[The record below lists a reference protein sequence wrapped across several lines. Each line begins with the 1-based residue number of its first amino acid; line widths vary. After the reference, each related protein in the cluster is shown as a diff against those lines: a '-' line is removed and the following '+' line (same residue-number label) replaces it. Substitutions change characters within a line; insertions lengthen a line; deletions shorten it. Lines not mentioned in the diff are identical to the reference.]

1 MPSSRRYV
9 KDRLDKYYEEVSAI
23 ILSRQNHATGL
34 VSLLMPRASIPAALT
49 PPPFVPSM
57 LVDSRINGCYNA
69 RRLQGCMDKASEALF
84 RTGDNVYSIMAA
96 WGLALAYRRIDDD
109 EGRAY
114 ELEHATIK
122 CMRGILFAYMRQA
135 HKVEQFKHSQHIEHA
150 LHAKFNT
157 ATGDTV
163 VGDKDWGHLQIDAT
177 SLFLLQLAQMTAAG
191 TLVIYTMD
199 EVHFI
204 QNLVFYIERGYRTP
218 DYGIWERGNKM
229 NHGTPELNSSSI
241 GMVVAALQA
250 INGLNLFGSRG
261 GPSSVIHVL
270 PDEITRNYTTLHS
283 SLPRESNSKEVDAA
297 VLAVI
302 SFPAFAVSDSKLITR
317 TRNEIVKKLG
327 GRHGFKR
334 FLRDGHQTLLE
345 DTSRLHY
352 DPHELKIF
360 EGIECEWPLFY
371 TYMIL
376 DGLFRDDSKQ
386 VSEYRGLLEPLLV
399 DSSSTSAHEGH
410 APTPTPSKGNRSSQ
424 SGRRSSVVRRTHNRP
439 PSGTKLVPELY
450 IVPKSKI
457 NDEKENPG
465 SVKRFANE
473 NVPLVWAQSL
483 YILGSLIQ
491 DDLLSPAELDPL
503 GRRLLPFR
511 PKQGSEVVVQVVLL
525 AESPELQAKLAT
537 FGLETQ
543 TIDTCSPV
551 HISPPS
557 ALRDAYLSLGESAKL
572 GLSGRPKRPIG
583 TLSTSK
589 LYRCQGRLYAFLP
602 HFMDKEEFYL
612 VSDNNYLVSVLEQEL
627 SFVKNHWWYPGRP
640 TMVVMLTN
648 QMIGG
653 LRSNKELA
661 SNQRWRY
668 NHRDSK
674 RNLLNFMMSLRS
686 GMCGGVR
693 VRVGRLSEMINSSCI
708 ESLDFLVSSE
718 AMGETEDWHSVL
730 KGEWHQP
737 LLKRLQ
743 TDVAT
748 QAPTPS
754 VRGRSLRRKSSG
766 DMSGFIASS
775 ITKSPLKSPYYTEDP
790 LSFEDED
797 GFKLREH
804 IDVDMAKLELGPA
817 ITRDKEARSPIRAH
831 SSNRAGLSG
840 ILSSSIEGLGNN
852 LTESRRSSYT
862 FDLNEFT
869 KSKEVL
875 KKGTSSGLS
884 EDPAQGGKDGEMST
898 WGTDSMTSAADKPN
912 DEDNPLDMLTL
923 TLNDPMHVQAATDLL
938 QSSTNIY
945 DQIDLLHYL
954 FSCCGLEYRVGT
966 LGTIQSLLE
975 EVYVKAMQMKEWSIV
990 RQVAGILKKMV
1001 NSLTINVA
1009 DLLIRGKPVA
1019 VGFGS
1024 NEYFITNP
1032 LSPEALSAL
1041 IYKHCASDVREAPLV
1056 QELLTYLGSLIR
1068 STPALFD
1075 GIQRVRT
1082 YFFVIAMREEISRLK
1097 GCDEEEAVE
1106 HLMQLSPY
1114 EMKMLLNTVL
1124 SARDQTHSSADV
1136 ALGLSTS
1143 YRWRNIQ
1150 VQGGANAEAKNVLK
1164 MSTSGVALPS
1174 HLTVSVQSA
1183 GFSAGNFCKVDLMR
1197 DGVSIPLSAI
1207 FGRGLNV
1214 VVIDPLDGAIIES
1227 ASFDTH
1233 ISRDESYEFVK
1244 MIEWVDP
1251 GVIVIVVAKDD
1262 CAENLTTPARAACES
1277 LGSGKIRDVRYR
1289 DSWCLIGEKGAE
1301 IGSVP
1306 EAHSQSN
1313 LGATALITRNIDL
1326 LLRRKKMLA
1335 SYPANSQMRL
1345 LTSGAAANMMM
1356 PSNGRWLRRRKNDG
1370 ALNRVPPEFYPKV
1383 WKVLS
1388 KCHGIV
1394 IGREFL
1400 PRDPTI
1406 SEKTPEEFNFAL
1418 QVESY
1423 LDVIRDP
1430 AERQLAVE
1438 CLMVVS
1444 RIADRNPEIQI
1455 HSGPLDLMKIIRDA
1469 VSQFW
1474 IKWVGTQ
1481 NPAHLAAF
1489 ATNAETRTQS
1499 PRPSE
1504 AGSANGSASNLA
1516 GPDLSFEKN
1525 ERFAR
1530 RLFFDL
1536 EQEGKEGTMAYL
1548 AKSSV
1553 RISFDVS
1560 WLGEMGVGHEDE
1572 ADDGL
1577 GDVRGRMPKTSTV
1590 E

>member
-1 MPSSRRYV
+1 MPSSRRFV
-9 KDRLDKYYEEVSAI
+9 KDRLDTYYHEVSAI
-23 ILSRQNHATGL
+23 ILSRQNPATGL
-34 VSLLMPRASIPAALT
+34 IPASVAVT
-49 PPPFVPSM
+49 THG
-57 LVDSRINGCYNA
+57 DYRDAWI
-69 RRLQGCMDKASEALF
+69 R
-84 RTGDNVYSIMAA
+84 DNVYSIMAA

-135 HKVEQFKHSQHIEHA
+135 HKVELFKNSQSVEHA

-163 VGDKDWGHLQIDAT
+163 VGDREWGHLQIDAT
-177 SLFLLQLAQMTAAG
+177 SLFLLSLAQMTAAG

-204 QNLVFYIERGYRTP
+204 QNLVFYIERAYRTP

-250 INGLNLFGSRG
+250 INGLNLFGARG

-283 SLPRESNSKEVDAA
+283 ALPRESNSKEVDAA

-327 GRHGFKR
+327 GLHGFKR

-345 DTSRLHY
+345 DTTRLHY

-376 DGLFRDDSKQ
+376 DGLFREDGKQ
-386 VSEYRGLLEPLLV
+386 VQEYRDLLEPLLV
-399 DSSSTSAHEGH
+399 ESSTVTKFRQPEEYVDPHVA
-410 APTPTPSKGNRSSQ
+410 SKIRNSQ
-424 SGRRSSVVRRTHNRP
+424 GGRASVSGRRSSVVRAPLNRP
-439 PSGTKLVPELY
+439 PTGTKLVPELY
-450 IVPKSKI
+450 IVPRDKIAEEKS
-457 NDEKENPG
+457 NHG
-465 SVKRFANE
+465 SVKRIANE
-473 NVPLVWAQSL
+473 NIPLVWAQSL
-483 YILGSLIQ
+483 YILGQLIQ
-491 DDLLSPAELDPL
+491 EDLLSPAELDPL

-511 PKQGSEVVVQVVLL
+511 PKQGSEVVVQIVLL
-525 AESPELQAKLAT
+525 AESPELQAKLAS

-543 TIDTCSPV
+543 TLDTCAPV
-551 HISPPS
+551 TISPPS
-557 ALRDAYLSLGESAKL
+557 ALRDAYLSLGENTKL

-589 LYRCQGRLYAFLP
+589 LYRCQGRMYAFLP

-627 SFVKNHWWYPGRP
+627 AFVKNHWWYPGRP
-640 TMVVMLTN
+640 TLCVMLTRE
-648 QMIGG
+648 MLGG
-653 LRSNKELA
+653 LKSSKDPSET
-661 SNQRWRY
+661 QRWRY

-708 ESLDFLVSSE
+708 ESLDFLVSSV
-718 AMGETEDWHSVL
+718 GETEDWHSVL

-737 LLKRLQ
+737 EIRKLQ
-743 TDVAT
+743 TET
-748 QAPTPS
+748 PNGAPTPTNEKPKP

-766 DMSGFIASS
+766 DMSSFISQS

-790 LSFEDED
+790 LSYEEN
-797 GFKLREH
+797 FKLKEH
-804 IDVDMAKLELGPA
+804 IELLDKLELGPSVA
-817 ITRDKEARSPIRAH
+817 NKMNRDDASPMRGV
-831 SSNRAGLSG
+831 SSNRAAARGGLGVLSG
-840 ILSSSIEGLGNN
+840 SNDVLEKSSHDG
-852 LTESRRSSYT
+852 TRRSSYT
-862 FDLNEFT
+862 FDINDMANL
-869 KSKEVL
+869 KSVM
-875 KKGTSSGLS
+875 KKTSSQGLNDS
-884 EDPAQGGKDGEMST
+884 NGQSNAQSPLAKISNGTTGWSKTNTPEDSKLGSQNGIPHEV
-898 WGTDSMTSAADKPN
+898 
-912 DEDNPLDMLTL
+912 LTL
-923 TLNDPMHVQAATDLL
+923 TLNDPTHIEAATELL
-938 QSSTNIY
+938 DASSNIY

-954 FSCCGLEYRVGT
+954 YSCCGLDYRVSH
-966 LGTIQSLLE
+966 LGTIKSLLE

-990 RQVAGILKKMV
+990 RQVAGLLKKMV

-1019 VGFGS
+1019 IGFGN
-1024 NEYFITNP
+1024 NEFFITNP
-1032 LSPEALSAL
+1032 LSPEALSEL
-1041 IYKHCASDVREAPLV
+1041 IYRHCASDVREAPLV
-1056 QELLTYLGSLIR
+1056 QEILTYLGSMIR
-1068 STPALFD
+1068 SQASMFD

-1082 YFFVIAMREEISRLK
+1082 YFFIIAMREEISRLK

-1106 HLMQLSPY
+1106 FMMQLSPY

-1124 SARDQTHSSADV
+1124 SARDQTNTSAD
-1136 ALGLSTS
+1136 ASIGLSTS
-1143 YRWRNIQ
+1143 YRWRNM
-1150 VQGGANAEAKNVLK
+1150 QGQDAELDSKNVVK
-1164 MSTSGVALPS
+1164 MATSGVALPS
-1174 HLTVSVQSA
+1174 QIVISAQSA
-1183 GFSAGNFCKVDLMR
+1183 GFSAGNFAKISLAR
-1197 DGVSIPLSAI
+1197 DSSSTPLPAI

-1214 VVIDPLDGAIIES
+1214 AVIDPLDGAIIES

-1233 ISRDESYEFVK
+1233 ISAEESYELTK

-1251 GVIVIVVAKDD
+1251 GCIVIVVAKDD
-1262 CAENLTTPARAACES
+1262 CTENLTPAAKIALES
-1277 LGSGKIRDVRYR
+1277 LGSAKIRDVGYR

-1301 IGSVP
+1301 PGSMP
-1306 EAHSQSN
+1306 EAHSPAKV
-1313 LGATALITRNIDL
+1313 GPTATISRTIDL
-1326 LLRRKKMLA
+1326 VSRRKKVLA
-1335 SYPANSQMRL
+1335 SYPSNSQMKGL
-1345 LTSGAAANMMM
+1345 SSGAAANMMM

-1388 KCHGIV
+1388 KCHGII

-1406 SEKTPEEFNFAL
+1406 SEKTPEELNFAL

-1430 AERQLAVE
+1430 AERQIAVE

-1455 HSGPLDLMKIIRDA
+1455 NAGPLDLMKIIRDA

-1474 IKWVGTQ
+1474 IRWVGD
-1481 NPAHLAAF
+1481 
-1489 ATNAETRTQS
+1489 QS
-1499 PRPSE
+1499 ALLS
-1504 AGSANGSASNLA
+1504 SS
-1516 GPDLSFEKN
+1516 DLSFEKN

-1536 EQEGKEGTMAYL
+1536 AQEGNEGTMAYL

-1560 WLGEMGVGHEDE
+1560 WLGENSNVHDEE
-1572 ADDGL
+1572 ADDSL
-1577 GDVRGRMPKTSTV
+1577 GANLKSRS
-1590 E
+1590 

>member
-1 MPSSRRYV
+1 MPSSKRFV
-9 KDRLDKYYEEVSAI
+9 KDRLDTYYNEVSSI

-34 VSLLMPRASIPAALT
+34 IPASVAVT
-49 PPPFVPSM
+49 
-57 LVDSRINGCYNA
+57 
-69 RRLQGCMDKASEALF
+69 
-84 RTGDNVYSIMAA
+84 THGDYRDA
-96 WGLALAYRRIDDD
+96 WIRKTH
-109 EGRAY
+109 

-135 HKVEQFKHSQHIEHA
+135 HKVELFKNSQSTDHA

-157 ATGDTV
+157 GTGDTV
-163 VGDKDWGHLQIDAT
+163 VGDREWGHLQIDAT
-177 SLFLLQLAQMTAAG
+177 SLFLLTLAQMTAAG

-204 QNLVFYIERGYRTP
+204 QNLVFYIERAYRTP

-250 INGLNLFGSRG
+250 INGVNLFGARG

-283 SLPRESNSKEVDAA
+283 ALPRESHSKEVDAA
-297 VLAVI
+297 VLSVI

-376 DGLFRDDSKQ
+376 DGLFREDGRQ
-386 VSEYRGLLEPLLV
+386 VQDYRDLLEPLLV
-399 DSSSTSAHEGH
+399 DSSTVSKYKHEDYSHGH
-410 APTPTPSKGNRSSQ
+410 SKGGSAYGNRASA
-424 SGRRSSVVRRTHNRP
+424 SGRCSSVVRRPHFRP

-450 IVPKSKI
+450 IVPKEKI
-457 NDEKENPG
+457 GEEKANRG
-465 SVKRFANE
+465 SVKRIPNE
-473 NVPLVWAQSL
+473 NIPLVWAQSL
-483 YILGSLIQ
+483 YILGCLIQ
-491 DDLLSPAELDPL
+491 DDLLSTAELDPL

-511 PKQGSEVVVQVVLL
+511 PKQGNEIVVQIVLL
-525 AESPELQAKLAT
+525 SESAELQAKLAT

-543 TIDTCSPV
+543 TLDTCAPIT
-551 HISPPS
+551 ISPPS
-557 ALRDAYLSLGESAKL
+557 ALRDAYLSLGENAKL

-589 LYRCQGRLYAFLP
+589 LYRCQGRMYAFLP

-627 SFVKNHWWYPGRP
+627 AFVKNHWWYPGRP
-640 TMVVMLTN
+640 TMCVMLTRE
-648 QMIGG
+648 MLGG
-653 LRSNKELA
+653 LKSSKDPSET
-661 SNQRWRY
+661 QRWRY

-693 VRVGRLSEMINSSCI
+693 VRVGRLSEMINTSCI
-708 ESLDFLVSSE
+708 ESLDFLVNSE
-718 AMGETEDWHSVL
+718 TVGETEDWHSVL

-737 LLKRLQ
+737 EIRKLQ
-743 TDVAT
+743 TELPSTTD
-748 QAPTPS
+748 APTPTYDKPP
-754 VRGRSLRRKSSG
+754 RGRSLRRKAAARG
-766 DMSGFIASS
+766 G
-775 ITKSPLKSPYYTEDP
+775 
-790 LSFEDED
+790 
-797 GFKLREH
+797 
-804 IDVDMAKLELGPA
+804 LGV
-817 ITRDKEARSPIRAH
+817 
-831 SSNRAGLSG
+831 LSG
-840 ILSSSIEGLGNN
+840 SSETL
-852 LTESRRSSYT
+852 ESASDGRRSSYT
-862 FDLNEFT
+862 FDINDMANLKSAVKKASSQSLNENQHVGST
-869 KSKEVL
+869 NQSPLAKIAGSGSIGSSSSKIENPQNGAPHEV
-875 KKGTSSGLS
+875 
-884 EDPAQGGKDGEMST
+884 
-898 WGTDSMTSAADKPN
+898 
-912 DEDNPLDMLTL
+912 LTL
-923 TLNDPMHVQAATDLL
+923 TLNDPTHIDAATELL
-938 QSSTNIY
+938 EASTNIY

-954 FSCCGLEYRVGT
+954 FSCCGLDYRVGH
-966 LGTIQSLLE
+966 LGTIKSLLE
-975 EVYVKAMQMKEWSIV
+975 EVYVKAMQLKEWSIV
-990 RQVAGILKKMV
+990 RQVAGLLKKMV

-1024 NEYFITNP
+1024 NEFFITNP
-1032 LSPEALSAL
+1032 LSPEALSEL
-1041 IYKHCASDVREAPLV
+1041 IYRHCASDVREAPLV
-1056 QELLTYLGSLIR
+1056 QEVLTYLGSIIR
-1068 STPALFD
+1068 STPAMFD

-1082 YFFVIAMREEISRLK
+1082 YFFIIAMREEISRLK

-1106 HLMQLSPY
+1106 YMMQLSPY
-1114 EMKMLLNTVL
+1114 ETKMLLNTVL
-1124 SARDQTHSSADV
+1124 SARDQTNTSAD
-1136 ALGLSTS
+1136 ASLGLSTS

-1150 VQGGANAEAKNVLK
+1150 VQNNEADAKNVLK

-1174 HLTVSVQSA
+1174 NLIISVQSG
-1183 GFSAGNFCKVDLMR
+1183 GFSAGNFAKIELSR
-1197 DGVSIPLSAI
+1197 DSNSTPLPAI

-1214 VVIDPLDGAIIES
+1214 AVIDPLDGAIIES

-1233 ISRDESYEFVK
+1233 ISTEESYEFTK

-1251 GVIVIVVAKDD
+1251 GSIVIVVAKDD
-1262 CAENLTTPARAACES
+1262 CTENLTPAARIACES
-1277 LGSGKIRDVRYR
+1277 LGSAKIRDVGYR

-1301 IGSVP
+1301 PGSMP
-1306 EAHSQSN
+1306 EVHRSAQH
-1313 LGATALITRNIDL
+1313 GPTAVITRAIDL
-1326 LLRRKKMLA
+1326 VSRRKRVLA
-1335 SYPANSQMRL
+1335 SFPANSQMKML
-1345 LTSGAAANMMM
+1345 SSGAAANMMM

-1406 SEKTPEEFNFAL
+1406 SEKTPEELNFAL

-1430 AERQLAVE
+1430 AERQIAVE

-1455 HSGPLDLMKIIRDA
+1455 NAGPLDLMKIIRDA

-1474 IKWVGTQ
+1474 LRWVGDQ
-1481 NPAHLAAF
+1481 SAAAVAAF
-1489 ATNAETRTQS
+1489 VSSLESKAQTLS
-1499 PRPSE
+1499 PRPGPENRDST
-1504 AGSANGSASNLA
+1504 
-1516 GPDLSFEKN
+1516 PDLSFEKN

-1536 EQEGKEGTMAYL
+1536 AQEGKDGTMAYL

-1560 WLGEMGVGHEDE
+1560 WLGESAEKP
-1572 ADDGL
+1572 L
-1577 GDVRGRMPKTSTV
+1577 LI
-1590 E
+1590 

>member
-1 MPSSRRYV
+1 MPSSRRYI

-34 VSLLMPRASIPAALT
+34 IPASTAVT
-49 PPPFVPSM
+49 THG
-57 LVDSRINGCYNA
+57 DYRDAWI
-69 RRLQGCMDKASEALF
+69 R
-84 RTGDNVYSIMAA
+84 DNVYSIMAA

-163 VGDKDWGHLQIDAT
+163 VGDKEWGHLQIDAT

-191 TLVIYTMD
+191 TLVIFTMD

-261 GPSSVIHVL
+261 GPSSVIYVL

-297 VLAVI
+297 VLSVI

-352 DPHELKIF
+352 DAHELKIF

-376 DGLFRDDSKQ
+376 DGLFRDDNKQ
-386 VSEYRGLLEPLLV
+386 VNEYRGLLEPLLV
-399 DSSSTSAHEGH
+399 DSSFVSSPGGH
-410 APTPTPSKGNRSSQ
+410 VAPPTPSKGNRSSQ
-424 SGRRSSVVRRTHNRP
+424 SGRRSSVVRKLNNRP

-450 IVPKSKI
+450 IVPKEKI
-457 NDEKENPG
+457 NEEKENPG

-511 PKQGSEVVVQVVLL
+511 PKQGSEVVVQIVLL

-543 TIDTCSPV
+543 TMETCSPV

-572 GLSGRPKRPIG
+572 GLSGRPRRPIG

-627 SFVKNHWWYPGRP
+627 AFVKNHWWYPGRP

-653 LRSNKELA
+653 LRSSKELA

-718 AMGETEDWHSVL
+718 AMGETEDWHAVL

-737 LLKRLQ
+737 LLKKLQ
-743 TDVAT
+743 TELVA
-748 QAPTPS
+748 QQPTPS

-766 DMSGFIASS
+766 DISGFLASS
-775 ITKSPLKSPYYTEDP
+775 ITKSPLKSPYYTEEP
-790 LSFEDED
+790 FSFEDAD

-804 IDVDMAKLELGPA
+804 IEVDMAKLELGPA
-817 ITRDKEARSPIRAH
+817 LGRDKDSRSPIRAH
-831 SSNRAGLSG
+831 SSNRPAQSALTG
-840 ILSSSIEGLGNN
+840 ILSNSIEALEHNSPD
-852 LTESRRSSYT
+852 SRRSSYT
-862 FDLNEFT
+862 FDLNDFS
-869 KSKEVL
+869 KQKEVL
-875 KKGTSSGLS
+875 KKGVSSGLS
-884 EDPAQGGKDGEMST
+884 EDPANEDRSAGAATAK
-898 WGTDSMTSAADKPN
+898 TSDPENA
-912 DEDNPLDMLTL
+912 LDMLTL
-923 TLNDPMHVQAATDLL
+923 TLHDPTHVEAATDLL

-954 FSCCGLEYRVGT
+954 FSCCGLEHRIGN
-966 LGTIQSLLE
+966 LGNIQSLLE

-1019 VGFGS
+1019 VGFGA

-1106 HLMQLSPY
+1106 HLMQRPRIQLSPY
-1114 EMKMLLNTVL
+1114 EIKMLLNTVL
-1124 SARDQTHSSADV
+1124 SARDQSHSSADV

-1150 VQGGANAEAKNVLK
+1150 VQGGAEAEAKNVLK

-1174 HLTVSVQSA
+1174 QITISVQSA
-1183 GFSAGNFCKVDLMR
+1183 GFSAGNFSKVDLSR
-1197 DGVSIPLSAI
+1197 DGVPAPLSAI

-1233 ISRDESYEFVK
+1233 ISSEEAYEFVK
-1244 MIEWVDP
+1244 MIEWVES

-1262 CAENLTTPARAACES
+1262 CAENLTEPARAACES
-1277 LGSGKIRDVRYR
+1277 LGSGKIREVRYR

-1301 IGSVP
+1301 MGTMP
-1306 EAHSQSN
+1306 EAHNQSN
-1313 LGATALITRNIDL
+1313 LGATELITRTIDL
-1326 LLRRKKMLA
+1326 VSRRKKMLA
-1335 SYPANSQMRL
+1335 SFPANSQMRL

-1444 RIADRNPEIQI
+1444 RIAERNPEIQI
-1455 HSGPLDLMKIIRDA
+1455 HTGPLDLMKIIRDA

-1474 IKWVGTQ
+1474 TKWIGTQ
-1481 NPAHLAAF
+1481 NPAHVAAF
-1489 ATNAETRTQS
+1489 SANVESRTQS
-1499 PRPSE
+1499 PRPNES
-1504 AGSANGSASNLA
+1504 GSANSSASNLA

-1553 RISFDVS
+1553 RISFDVG
-1560 WLGEMGVGHEDE
+1560 WLGDMAAGHEDE

-1577 GDVRGRMPKTSTV
+1577 GDVLGRKPRVSTV